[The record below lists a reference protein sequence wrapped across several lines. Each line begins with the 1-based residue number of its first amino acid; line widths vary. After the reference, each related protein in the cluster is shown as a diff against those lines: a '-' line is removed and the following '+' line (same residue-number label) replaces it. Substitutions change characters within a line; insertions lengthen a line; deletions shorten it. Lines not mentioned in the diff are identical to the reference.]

1 MAAVKWWHLQRRE
14 SKMWAVC
21 SGEEVIK
28 MDDLII
34 DCFAGGG
41 GASVGIEMALGR
53 HVDIAINHDPEAI
66 RMHEVNHPDTIHLTE
81 DIFKVDLQKYVKR
94 RKVALM
100 WASPDC
106 TSHSK
111 AKGGQPRKKG
121 LRILPWAVYKHAKQ
135 ILPEVIIMENVEEIQ
150 QWGPLDEKGH
160 PIKERQG
167 EDYKKFITA
176 MKSLGYA
183 FDSQELVAANYGAP
197 TTRKRWYAIF
207 RRDGKDIIWPE
218 QTHFKDSEPKWK
230 QCGDFIDWSDL
241 GKSIFDR
248 KKPLAEA
255 TQKRIANGIRKY
267 VIENPKPYIVE
278 NDDAVAFLIQYH
290 GEQKAGESRG
300 QLLSEPIKT
309 IDTSNRYGLVT
320 AFITKYYKTG
330 IGQGCDEPLHTIT
343 TSPGHFGLVS
353 AFLIK
358 YYGSGG
364 SCQTIDRP
372 LDTITTKDRFGLVNV
387 EINVQG
393 EKYAIADIFLR
404 MLKPEELKL
413 MQGFPKDYI
422 INRDIRWKPYPIKEQ
437 VARIGNSVVP
447 VMAQKLVEANC
458 PYLRVGERVPN
469 IRIDDSEEQL
479 RFA

>member
-1 MAAVKWWHLQRRE
+1 
-14 SKMWAVC
+14 MWAVC

>member
-1 MAAVKWWHLQRRE
+1 MK
-14 SKMWAVC
+14 
-21 SGEEVIK
+21 GE
-28 MDDLII
+28 LII

-53 HVDIAINHDPEAI
+53 PVDIAINHDPEAI
-66 RMHEVNHPDTIHLTE
+66 RMHKVNHPDAIHLTE
-81 DIFKVDLQKYVKR
+81 DIFKVDLQKYVKG

-111 AKGGQPRKKG
+111 AKGGQPRKRG
-121 LRILPWAVYKHAKQ
+121 FRILPWAVYKHAKQ

-150 QWGPLDEKGH
+150 QWGPLDKKGH

-183 FDSQELVAANYGAP
+183 FDSRELVAADYGAP

-230 QCGDFIDWSDL
+230 QCGEFIDWSDF
-241 GKSIFDR
+241 GKSIFGR

-267 VIENPKPYIVE
+267 ILENPKPYIVK
-278 NDDAVAFLIQYH
+278 NDEAVAFLIQYH

-358 YYGSGG
+358 YYGSGCG
-364 SCQTIDRP
+364 QELKES
-372 LDTITTKDRFGLVNV
+372 LATITTKDRFGLVNV
-387 EINVQG
+387 IIDIAG
-393 EKYAIADIFLR
+393 EKYIIKDIFLR

-422 INRDIRWKPYPIKEQ
+422 INRDINWKPYPIKEQ

-447 VMAQKLVEANC
+447 VMAEALVKANC
-458 PYLRVGERVPN
+458 PYLKIGERMGN
-469 IRIDDSEEQL
+469 LKIMNDEQQL